1 MPGTLDS
8 LVKFTR
14 MSIRADGD
22 ADSLMEFYVN
32 TAIQQVCSDFPA
44 FPKLDTVVFRGDS
57 GGVALNSDIDRIA
70 LVQQIRGTAI
80 WLPMG
85 EVSGDTTFLAIVDSS
100 QGSTDEDRIEQPR
113 LWYRHGDLFT
123 QPKHVRDTFALT
135 LQVHYYALDQWITA
149 GTDTTGVLEK
159 YRTAIVDYAAYKA
172 LLGLSDYVKAALF
185 LRDYDKKRGVA
196 PQDDEDG

>member
-1 MPGTLDS
+1 MSGVMDS

-14 MSIRADGD
+14 MSIRASGD
-22 ADSLMEFYVN
+22 ADTLLDFYVN
-32 TAIQQVCSDFPA
+32 IAIQQVCSDFPA
-44 FPKLDTVVFRGDS
+44 VPKLDTVTFRGDS

-70 LVQQIRGTAI
+70 LIQQIRGTGL

-85 EVSGDTTFLAIVDSS
+85 EVKGDTTFLSIVDSS

-123 QPKHVRDTFALT
+123 QPKHVRDSFALI
-135 LQVHYYALDQWITA
+135 LQVHYYALDQWIDSTE
-149 GTDTTGVLEK
+149 TTQVLEK
-159 YRTAIVDYAAYKA
+159 YRPAIVDYAAYKTM
-172 LLGLSDYVKAALF
+172 LGLSDFTRAALF

-196 PQDDEDG
+196 PTEQ

>member
-1 MPGTLDS
+1 MDS
-8 LVKFTR
+8 LVKYTR
-14 MSIRADGD
+14 MSIRANGD
-22 ADSLMEFYVN
+22 ADSLMDLYVN
-32 TAIQQVCSDFPA
+32 LAIQQVCSDFPA
-44 FPKLDTVVFRGDS
+44 FPKLDTVTFRGDS
-57 GGVALNSDIDRIA
+57 GGVALNSDIDRIS

-85 EVSGDTTFLAIVDSS
+85 EVKGDTTFLSIVDSS

-135 LQVHYYALDQWITA
+135 LQVHYYALDQWIDSTE
-149 GTDTTGVLEK
+149 TTGVLEK

-172 LLGLSDYVKAALF
+172 LLGLSDYIKANLF